1 MSDLV
6 APCHRGRGGNLVSQA
21 AAIGQDIL
29 VDILVRRGASRGAE
43 AEIFHGDVEMVVA
56 TGEMGELGIAPRHA
70 PLITKLKPGQYILL
84 RSSPDEELKRRWK
97 IAHDIRRAG
106 GSAET
111 RLLALLRANVGK
123 VVKAEIP
130 SETFRDAIVLI
141 GPTTEVMH
149 DVFPTAFARSG
160 NMPGVE
166 IHANV
171 LETYFLGNAIQEVP
185 RWLSTVLAAAAGILG
200 SALVVRFHALRALYV
215 TIILSSGVA
224 LVMALALAGAIA
236 LAALAFDSATKEA
249 EAVGDAAVVT
259 SLFWV
264 GLAFLAVYHV
274 LWVVYILAL
283 TTVWPLK
290 VVSSK

>member
-1 MSDLV
+1 MAGDSNPSPSADTPLPAWLLLKLIAAFGV
-6 APCHRGRGGNLVSQA
+6 AYLIVQHVPHRGPGSTVPTVHSLLQIGVLVGGVT
-21 AAIGQDIL
+21 AIAL
-29 VDILVRRGASRGAE
+29 Y
-43 AEIFHGDVEMVVA
+43 
-56 TGEMGELGIAPRHA
+56 LGIRYDLGLSARVAGYAVGYNLLVVFVKFVLAPA
-70 PLITKLKPGQYILL
+70 GLY
-84 RSSPDEELKRRWK
+84 EANERRPFDTDFGDTLAALTVAFAVFVLYALAFYV
-97 IAHDIRRAG
+97 IYRLFRARV
-106 GSAET
+106 EH
-111 RLLALLRANVGK
+111 LRASAPARGR
-123 VVKAEIP
+123 EIRWLVLGL
-130 SETFRDAIVLI
+130 FAAVIVL
-141 GPTTEVMH
+141 GGGAVGLTLVL
-149 DVFPTAFARSG
+149 FSG
-160 NMPGVE
+160 LSG
-166 IHANV
+166 
-171 LETYFLGNAIQEVP
+171 LE
-185 RWLSTVLAAAAGILG
+185 
-200 SALVVRFHALRALYV
+200 YV